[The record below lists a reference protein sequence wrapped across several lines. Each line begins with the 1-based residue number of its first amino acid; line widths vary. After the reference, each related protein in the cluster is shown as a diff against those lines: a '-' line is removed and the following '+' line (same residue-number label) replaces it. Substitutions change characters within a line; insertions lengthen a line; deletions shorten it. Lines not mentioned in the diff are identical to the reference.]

1 MYSPVAGSTYGS
13 QIRKSHIIFSGFT
26 LMKQV
31 GITPVVAVQYCSVL
45 FTSSTAY
52 TAVSVSLKDLFPQ
65 CLELVRFDVLLI
77 LLIESFLLFSLFS
90 LLLFSTGI
98 PFLFYVLNTS
108 QLIENQNLFIFIL
121 KMRMSKTNRL
131 NPNENHTQ

>member
-31 GITPVVAVQYCSVL
+31 GITPMVAVQYRSVL
-45 FTSSTAY
+45 SASTTAY

-77 LLIESFLLFSLFS
+77 LFIESFFLFS
-90 LLLFSTGI
+90 LLGLFLFPTGI
-98 PFLFYVLNTS
+98 PLLLNVFNIS

-121 KMRMSKTNRL
+121 KIRMSKTNRL
-131 NPNENHTQ
+131 NPKENHTQ

>member
-26 LMKQV
+26 LMEEV
-31 GITPVVAVQYCSVL
+31 GITPMVAIKDCSVISAS
-45 FTSSTAY
+45 TTAY

-77 LLIESFLLFSLFS
+77 LFIEDFFLFSLFS
-90 LLLFSTGI
+90 LFLFPTGI
-98 PFLFYVLNTS
+98 PLLLNVLNIS

-121 KMRMSKTNRL
+121 KIRMSKTNRL
-131 NPNENHTQ
+131 NPKEYHTQ

>member
-26 LMKQV
+26 LMEEV
-31 GITPVVAVQYCSVL
+31 GITPMVAIKDCSV
-45 FTSSTAY
+45 FSASSTAY

-77 LLIESFLLFSLFS
+77 FFIEDFFLFSLFS
-90 LLLFSTGI
+90 L
-98 PFLFYVLNTS
+98 FLFPTGVPFFFYIFNVS
-108 QLIENQNLFIFIL
+108 QVVENQNLFIFIL
-121 KMRMSKTNRL
+121 KIRMSKTNRL
-131 NPNENHTQ
+131 NPKEYHTQ